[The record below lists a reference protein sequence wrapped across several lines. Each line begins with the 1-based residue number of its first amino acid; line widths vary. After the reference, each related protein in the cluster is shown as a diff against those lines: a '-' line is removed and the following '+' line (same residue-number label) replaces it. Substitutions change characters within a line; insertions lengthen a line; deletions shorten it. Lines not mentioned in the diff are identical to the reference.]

1 MSGTESDDDDLAE
14 AAERLEVALERIA
27 QAAQQGMIGLPAGLE
42 TESSAQRLKVS
53 PEVHEIAARLD
64 QLIAELRA
72 ALARAG

>member
-1 MSGTESDDDDLAE
+1 MSGTEPDDPAE
-14 AAERLEVALERIA
+14 AAERLEAALERIA
-27 QAAQQGMIGLPAGLE
+27 QAAQQGMMGVAAGDE
-42 TESSAQRLKVS
+42 TESSAQRMKVS